1 MVESICLFEGINYKR
16 LLPLVYTIPEYELR
30 CGITTLKEKI
40 ELSYPNIPLSLHC
53 RGYLQETVK
62 QKYPD
67 LLVNEIT
74 GKSCLFI
81 NGRVLAN
88 SNFSNSIPLNGE
100 DTLYVNNDHII
111 AARVSGIKLEM
122 IKKSLGDLFALSD
135 FSDLKKVEIDI
146 NLITYPWD
154 LIRFNGEA
162 LVDDFNW
169 LTKDKTSFNN
179 GTIYDGAYLLNKE
192 NIYIEKGVVIKPGAV
207 LDAEKGPIYIDKD
220 VLIFPNTFIHGPC
233 YIGKNSQVKA
243 GAKIYE
249 NTSIG
254 EVCKVGGDIEGS
266 IIHSYSNKQHDGFL
280 GHSYLGMWVNMG
292 ADTNISDLKNN
303 YGNVKVAINDEPID
317 SKMQFMGLIMGDHS
331 KTAINTMF
339 NTGTVV
345 GVSSNIFG
353 NGFPS
358 KYIPSFT
365 WGGSEALTTYEIE
378 KSMESA
384 ERAMERRQ
392 KKLSEAEVRLL
403 KKVFDLTRDERKKR
417 GMPN

>member
-1 MVESICLFEGINYKR
+1 MVDSICLFEGINYKR
-16 LLPLVYTIPEYELR
+16 LLPLVYTMPEYDLR

-40 ELSYPNIPLSLHC
+40 ELSYPNVPLCLHC
-53 RGYLQETVK
+53 RGYLEETVK
-62 QKYPD
+62 QRYPE
-67 LLVNEIT
+67 LLVNKIA
-74 GKSCLFI
+74 GNSCLFI
-81 NGRVLAN
+81 NGRILAT
-88 SNFSNSIPLNGE
+88 SNFSEYIPLDGD
-100 DTLYVNNDHII
+100 DTLYVNNDHIV
-111 AARVSGIKLEM
+111 AARVSGLKLDM
-122 IKKSLGDLFALSD
+122 IKKSLFDLFTLSD

-146 NLITYPWD
+146 NLISYPWD
-154 LIRFNGEA
+154 LIKFNRDA
-162 LVDDFNW
+162 LIDDFKW
-169 LTKDKTSFNN
+169 LTKDKTSFHN
-179 GTIYDGAYLLNKE
+179 GTIYDGVFLLNKE
-192 NIYIEKGVVIKPGAV
+192 DIYIDTGTVIKPGAV

-220 VLIFPNTFIHGPC
+220 VLVFPNTYIHGPC
-233 YIGKNSQVKA
+233 YIGKKTQVKA

-303 YGNVKVAINDEPID
+303 YGNVKVAINDEPVD

-353 NGFPS
+353 NGFPA

-392 KKLSEAEVRLL
+392 KNLSEADVRLL
-403 KKVFDLTRDERKKR
+403 KKVFDLTREERKKR